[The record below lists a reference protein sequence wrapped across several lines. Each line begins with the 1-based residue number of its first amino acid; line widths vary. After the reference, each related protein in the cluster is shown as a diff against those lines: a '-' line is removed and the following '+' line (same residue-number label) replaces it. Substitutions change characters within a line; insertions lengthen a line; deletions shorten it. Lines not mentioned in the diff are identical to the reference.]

1 MTPAESLR
9 ARVVTLVLVGVLSLA
24 GGLYA
29 LVGALLW
36 AKGTDA
42 VPDAL
47 WLAAGTLAGALITWL
62 NNSKGTDASPVPVTV
77 EQPSDQPVPVSY
89 DDAGSPT

>member
-1 MTPAESLR
+1 MTPAEALR
-9 ARVVTLVLVGVLSLA
+9 GRVVTFVLLAVIALSA
-24 GGLYA
+24 GLYA

-47 WLAAGTLAGALITWL
+47 WLAAGTAAGTLFGWL
-62 NNSKGTDASPVPVTV
+62 NNSKGQDTPVPVEV
-77 EQPSDQPVPVSY
+77 VSPDLEPVPF
-89 DDAGSPT
+89 DDRVPPA